1 MAKNK
6 NSRLMIALIPI
17 LVLVI
22 FNVLVFAIAGSGIK
36 EKNTSFWVGYG
47 FITAGFLMM
56 TGALASSKLGKGK
69 IFNELV
75 PNIIVVAGY
84 SIINLIVNV
93 VAMAVD
99 KENAT
104 AFVII
109 DVILF
114 IVLII
119 FEILV
124 FLGGRQ
130 IKADRKEVQ
139 NKVNYIN
146 HVKTSCELLIDRT
159 DDAQV
164 KDALKKLLDDITYS
178 DPMSGYDSEI
188 TKEERKLKSL
198 IEVLEDD
205 IDSASAEVLLQNI
218 KSASNCLKKRNALI
232 KSAKS

>member
-6 NSRLMIALIPI
+6 NSRFMIALIPI

-56 TGALASSKLGKGK
+56 TGTLASSKLGKGK

-104 AFVII
+104 VFVII

-130 IKADRKEVQ
+130 IKADGKEVQ

-159 DDAQV
+159 DDSQV

>member
-1 MAKNK
+1 MARNK
-6 NSRLMIALIPI
+6 NSRLLVALIPI

-22 FNVLVFAIAGSGIK
+22 FNILVFAIAGSGIK

-56 TGALASSKLGKGK
+56 TGAMASSKLGKGK

-75 PNIIVVAGY
+75 PNIIIVAAY
-84 SIINLIVNV
+84 AVINLIVNII
-93 VAMAVD
+93 AMAVD
-99 KENAT
+99 KQNAT

-124 FLGGRQ
+124 FLGTRQ
-130 IKADRKEVQ
+130 IKTNRKEVQ

-146 HVKTSCELLIDRT
+146 HVKTSCELLLDRT

-164 KDALKKLLDDITYS
+164 KDALKKLLDDIAYS

-205 IDSASAEVLLQNI
+205 IESASAEVLLQNI

-232 KSAKS
+232 KAAKS

>member
-6 NSRLMIALIPI
+6 NSRFMIALIPI

-56 TGALASSKLGKGK
+56 TGTLASSKLGKGK

-84 SIINLIVNV
+84 SIINLIINV

-104 AFVII
+104 VFVII

-130 IKADRKEVQ
+130 IKADGKEVQ

>member
-6 NSRLMIALIPI
+6 NSRFMIALIPI

-56 TGALASSKLGKGK
+56 TGTLASSKLGKGK

-104 AFVII
+104 VFVII

-130 IKADRKEVQ
+130 IKADGKEVQ